1 MTLTVVWLPEAMTA
15 YRSLRIKD
23 PSGAKRVSQAVAML
37 ADEPCPET
45 SSALGGT
52 AFRRLR
58 LDQYRVLYLD
68 QYRYEVTRNTIY
80 VLHLGHVLPP

>member
-1 MTLTVVWLPEAMTA
+1 M
-15 YRSLRIKD
+15 RIKD
-23 PSGAKRVSQAVAML
+23 PAGAKRVSQAVAML

-58 LDQYRVLYLD
+58 LDQYRVLY
-68 QYRYEVTRNTIY
+68 EVTRNTIS
-80 VLHLGHVLPP
+80 VLHVGRVLPL